1 MRTGRRGREREIKEM
16 GVESGERRRVLGLLI
31 TSAPMGRKMN
41 LEQNEEKGEGGGVE
55 EKKNKNIFI
64 TLIMKT
70 LHILVANLTLSLMY
84 VYLYVCDFIKI
95 LTTATLPSGKFR
107 YRLFLDKVTSLLRCL
122 K

>member
-107 YRLFLDKVTSLLRCL
+107 YRLFLDKDTSLLRCL

>member
-107 YRLFLDKVTSLLRCL
+107 YLLFLNKVTSLLRCL